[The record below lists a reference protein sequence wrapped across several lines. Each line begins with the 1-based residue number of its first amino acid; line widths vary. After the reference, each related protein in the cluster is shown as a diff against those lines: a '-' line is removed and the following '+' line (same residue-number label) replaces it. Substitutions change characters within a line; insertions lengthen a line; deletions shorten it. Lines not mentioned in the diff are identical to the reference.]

1 LGDAIGG
8 KIEIVMRGTRAVA
21 VQMIG

>member
-8 KIEIVMRGTRAVA
+8 KIEIVMRGARAVA